1 MRWSNLQHA
10 CATYDAAIFQVFGD
24 GLRLVAQYGRIIP
37 TSGPVGQVTFPLVR
51 WLIGGCAVIDRR
63 TIQVADM
70 LAEADETGRTRSNT
84 VIAPC
89 SPSLLSAPARQLG

>member
-51 WLIGGCAVIDRR
+51 GLIGGRAVIDRR

-89 SPSLLSAPARQLG
+89 SPSLWSAPARQLG